1 MTMTGRCR
9 VSRVLAPIV
18 VGVVCLFAVDRDVC
32 AQSPSRVETGTL
44 SSTDSKLDNG
54 EFYDRFSIEGRRG
67 QLFTID
73 LRSSD
78 FDTFLQLHATDEFG
92 EINDDQPWFN
102 DDFENDKSHSR
113 LEVELPADGT
123 YVILVTSYEAG
134 ETGRYEL
141 AISTSR
147 GRVETGKLGGKD
159 SRLDNGEFYDV
170 YRINAS
176 AGETYVIDLF
186 SDDFDTYLMVR
197 NPDDPDFSL
206 DNDDHDSD
214 RNRSQVVMQ
223 TPADGVYDVYVTSF
237 GANETGAYRLTISEP
252 ATTTGGS
259 VRHEAGELAEGDGT
273 LDSGEFF
280 DRFTVTL
287 EEGDTID
294 INLASTDFDAY
305 LFVRHADDA
314 DFQLDNDDREEG
326 VSDSHIA
333 MTAPHRGVYEV
344 YVTSYK
350 AGETG
355 SYRLTISGAG
365 AAGDQVREETGA
377 LANGDDRLD
386 GGEFADRY
394 ELNATAGEPFTIDLY
409 SEDFDTYL
417 FVRSD
422 DDSKFELD
430 NDDFDGSMNHSQ
442 VRMTA
447 QVTGTYFV
455 FVTSFGAGETG
466 DYRLTI
472 RSGNAS
478 DLAGP
483 TTRRESGRLDRDDGT
498 LDTGEYRDVYE
509 FEGRPGQHVR
519 IELRSG
525 DFDTYLILQ
534 DPSGDTQDNDDF
546 DNRRDMS
553 VIELDLTEAGTY
565 RVAVTSYKKGETGA
579 YELLMEFDQAPP
591 GVSGRDRVQL
601 DGSGTHPGSL
611 GDGDE
616 LDDGRYADRYSVSLT
631 AGQRAV
637 IRMESDDFDSLMI
650 LTYPDGTEVEFDD
663 ELSSRNAAIDLIPEA
678 SGEYSV
684 TATSYS
690 PDAKGDYELDVTL
703 DAPGR
708 PVGHRGNIPVTADRR
723 ILGVF
728 VGISD
733 YEGDDNDLEF
743 CDHDAQLLYGI
754 MQREFEMRPDDS
766 ALVVNADAT
775 LDTVAAAL
783 RRIGE
788 RARPNDLLL
797 FFYSGHGDQ
806 VAGPED
812 VFDPDGIHETLSLY
826 DGEMQDDDVA
836 ALINGSPAGIALVA
850 IDSCFSGGF
859 AKDVVSAR
867 GRMGVF
873 SSEEDVLSVVPEKFR
888 AGGYLSR
895 FLAEAVSERRHDSD
909 RNGDGDLTAHEL
921 SHYLAERYLQEVR
934 STKEKHKSDD
944 EFVNPDDDLSF
955 QRLVVD
961 RGGLS
966 HDQVLFSW
974 K

>member
-1 MTMTGRCR
+1 MKIAVRR
-9 VSRVLAPIV
+9 LLSLAL
-18 VGVVCLFAVDRDVC
+18 GAVAVMSLLARTP
-32 AQSPSRVETGTL
+32 AWAGMSSRVENGTL

-54 EFYDRFSIEGRRG
+54 EYYDRYSIEGRRG
-67 QLFTID
+67 QMLTID
-73 LRSSD
+73 LRSDD
-78 FDTFLQLHATDEFG
+78 FDTFLQLHATDESG

-102 DDFENDKSHSR
+102 DDFEESHSHSR

-123 YVILVTSYEAG
+123 YVILATSYEGG

-141 AISTSR
+141 TITTSG
-147 GRVETGKLGGKD
+147 GRIETGKLGGKD
-159 SRLDNGEFYDV
+159 SRLENGEFYDI

-176 AGETYVIDLF
+176 AGEEYVIDLY
-186 SDDFDTYLMVR
+186 SDDFDTYLLVR
-197 NPDDPDFSL
+197 NADDPDFSI
-206 DNDDHDSD
+206 DNDDYEGEQHH
-214 RNRSQVVMQ
+214 SQIVMQ
-223 TPADGVYDVYVTSF
+223 APADGVYEVYATSF
-237 GANETGAYRLTISEP
+237 GANETGAYRLTISDPVAP
-252 ATTTGGS
+252 ADQA
-259 VRHEAGELAEGDGT
+259 VRHEAGELAEGDET
-273 LDSGEFF
+273 LDSGEYV

-287 EEGDTID
+287 EEGETID
-294 INLASTDFDAY
+294 IDVASTDFDAY
-305 LFVRHADDA
+305 LFVRQADDD

-326 VSDSHIA
+326 VSDSHLTL
-333 MTAPHRGVYEV
+333 TAPRGGVYEV
-344 YVTSYK
+344 FVTSFE

-355 SYRLTISGAG
+355 SYQLTISSAV
-365 AAGDQVREETGA
+365 AAGGVAREETGE
-377 LANGDDRLD
+377 LAKGDDRLES
-386 GGEFADRY
+386 GEFADRY
-394 ELNATAGEPFTIDLY
+394 ELNAAAGESFVIDLY
-409 SEDFDTYL
+409 SDDFDTYL

-422 DDSKFELD
+422 DDPAFELD
-430 NDDFDGSMNHSQ
+430 NDDADGTNHSQ

-447 QVTGTYFV
+447 GVAGTYFIY
-455 FVTSFGAGETG
+455 VTSFEAGETG
-466 DYRLTI
+466 KYRMTI
-472 RSGNAS
+472 RSSNVSEPVGS
-478 DLAGP
+478 

-498 LDTGEYRDVYE
+498 LDSGEYRDLYE
-509 FEGRPGQHVR
+509 FEGRQGQHVR
-519 IELRSG
+519 IELRS
-525 DFDTYLILQ
+525 DEFDTYLILQ
-534 DPSGDTQDNDDF
+534 NPSGDTQDNDDF
-546 DNRRDMS
+546 DGRSDMS
-553 VIELDLTEAGTY
+553 VIELDLGESGTY
-565 RVAVTSYKKGETGA
+565 HVAVTSFKKGETGA
-579 YELLMEFDQAPP
+579 YELLMEFDQAAP
-591 GVSGRDRVQL
+591 GVPDGDRVQL
-601 DGSGTHPGSL
+601 DGNGTYPGSL
-611 GDGDE
+611 DSGDE
-616 LDDGRYADRYSVSLT
+616 LNGGRYVDRYSVSLT
-631 AGQRAV
+631 ARRRAI
-637 IRMESDDFDSLMI
+637 IRMDSDDFDSLMV
-650 LTYPDGTEVEFDD
+650 LTYPDGAEVEFDD
-663 ELSSRNAAIDLIPEA
+663 ELSDRNAVIDLIPEET
-678 SGEYSV
+678 GQYSV

-690 PDAKGDYELDVTL
+690 PDSTGKYVLDVTL

-733 YEGDDNDLEF
+733 YEGDGNDLDY
-743 CDHDAQLLYGI
+743 CDQDARLLYQI
-754 MQREFEMRPDDS
+754 MQREFEMQPDDS
-766 ALVVNADAT
+766 ALLIDADAT
-775 LDTVAAAL
+775 RDAVTATL

-788 RARPNDLLL
+788 QARPNDMLL

-812 VFDPDGIHETLSLY
+812 AFDPDGIHETLTMY

-867 GRMGVF
+867 GRMGIF
-873 SSEEDVLSVVPEKFR
+873 SSEEDVLSSLPEKFR

-895 FLAEAVSERRHDSD
+895 FLVEAVGERRHDSD

-966 HDQVLFSW
+966 HDQVLFTW